1 MPSQNREQRRAAKFG
16 RHRTI
21 DQGPWPETAPN
32 PALGGAGA
40 PPTPPDDEAAA
51 GQPDQGQVAETGSGA
66 GGVTEG
72 AGPVPRHSGTRATN
86 SAKG

>member
-32 PALGGAGA
+32 PALGGAGV
-40 PPTPPDDEAAA
+40 PPTPPGDEAAA
-51 GQPDQGQVAETGSGA
+51 GQPDEGAAGTGPGTGGA
-66 GGVTEG
+66 TEG
-72 AGPVPRHSGTRATN
+72 AGRVRRHSGTHATN

>member
-40 PPTPPDDEAAA
+40 PPTSSDDEVAV
-51 GQPDQGQVAETGSGA
+51 GQPDEGTAGTGPGTGGA
-66 GGVTEG
+66 IEG
-72 AGPVPRHSGTRATN
+72 AGRVPRHSGTHGTN